1 LLSIETMA
9 WQEGQLIK
17 EGKYEIKKKLGHGG
31 QGTIYLARDRSER
44 YVAIKTLHE
53 HMIEDEDYE
62 RFEQDFMNEARRLAE
77 FSHLPFIVS
86 IYEVIKEG
94 DIWGIVMEY
103 VDGKNLEHLGIIS
116 EKLALLYIQQI
127 SSALS
132 EVHEKGLLHRDIK
145 PSNILVRTETNEA
158 ILVDFGIAR
167 EFTAKIIQTQTPLLT
182 PFYASPEQYNLR
194 AERSASSDIY
204 SLAATLYKIL
214 TGKEPESAPS
224 RMCGCEL
231 KSPKQINPNISDA
244 VEIGILK
251 GLELQANNRPQSIK
265 EWLEIME
272 LKIITLSEY
281 EISLSP
287 LSLGKREESIAIEE
301 QKSRIE
307 RRVQGYIADLSAPE
321 KYFREVAIREL
332 GSLSEYASSAVPY
345 LIKIM
350 ENTDDVLLRNIG
362 YVLKKIGTASVIPLS
377 RLLKHEKVEI
387 RIEVAKTLAG
397 IGVEASTAT
406 SQIILAIEDSENKV
420 VWYAIVAVGI
430 IGVPAKDAIP
440 ILIKRLSHT
449 EIGIRAYA
457 VWALGRMRE
466 YAQIAIPE
474 IVKML
479 HDGKNNERVRLA
491 ALEALEVLGYDIT
504 KIHFKQSNG
513 RRRNAKTYAEIQR
526 RKLNNN
532 NLGGRILLIP
542 FNTKVPLQTG

>member
-1 LLSIETMA
+1 MA

-17 EGKYEIKKKLGHGG
+17 EGKYEIKRKLGHGG
-31 QGTIYLARDRSER
+31 QGTVYLARDRSER

-94 DIWGIVMEY
+94 DTWGIVMEY
-103 VDGKNLEHLGIIS
+103 VDGKNLDHLGIIS
-116 EKLALLYIQQI
+116 EELALLYIKQI

-145 PSNILVRTETNEA
+145 PSNILVRAKTNEA

-167 EFTAKIIQTQTPLLT
+167 EFTAKIIQTQTPLYS
-182 PFYASPEQYNLR
+182 PFYASPEQYNPR
-194 AERSASSDIY
+194 AERSPSSDIY

-231 KSPKQINPNISDA
+231 KSPKQLNPNISDV
-244 VEIGILK
+244 VEAGILK

-272 LKIITLSEY
+272 LKIITPSEY
-281 EISLSP
+281 EISRNP
-287 LSLGKREESIAIEE
+287 LSLRKTEESIAIEE
-301 QKSRIE
+301 QKYRIE
-307 RRVQGYIADLSAPE
+307 RRVQSYIADLSAPE

-332 GSLSEYASSAVPY
+332 RTLGKYASSAVPY

-350 ENTDDVLLRNIG
+350 ENTDDIFFSGIENVLRDIG
-362 YVLKKIGTASVIPLS
+362 SASVIPLS
-377 RLLKHEKVEI
+377 RLLEHEKVEI
-387 RIEVAKTLAG
+387 RIKAAKALAE
-397 IGVEASTAT
+397 IGLDASAAT
-406 SQIILAIEDSENKV
+406 SKIILATEDSDDKV
-420 VWYAIVAVGI
+420 IWYAIVAIGI
-430 IGVPAKDAIP
+430 IGIPAKDAIP
-440 ILIKRLSHT
+440 ILIKRLSDPVA
-449 EIGIRAYA
+449 GIRAYA
-457 VWALGRMRE
+457 AWSLGRMGG

-474 IVKML
+474 IVKIL
-479 HDGKNNERVRLA
+479 HGNESLWLA
-491 ALEALEVLGYDIT
+491 ALESLEVLGYDIT
-504 KIHFKQSNG
+504 QFYFKQNNG
-513 RRRNAKTYAEIQR
+513 RRRNAKAYVTIKR
-526 RKLNNN
+526 RKLGKVFNNYY
-532 NLGGRILLIP
+532 LPRPLS
-542 FNTKVPLQTG
+542 TKTPPQTR

>member
-1 LLSIETMA
+1 MA

-17 EGKYEIKKKLGHGG
+17 EGKYEIKRKLGQGG
-31 QGTIYLARDRSER
+31 YGTVYLARDDHKARD
-44 YVAIKTLHE
+44 VAIKTLHE
-53 HMIEDEDYE
+53 HLRENEDYD
-62 RFEQDFMNEARRLAE
+62 RFEQDFMNEARRLAG

-103 VDGKNLEHLGIIS
+103 VDGKNLDHLGIVS

-167 EFTAKIIQTQTPLLT
+167 EFTSKIIQTQTPLWT
-182 PFYASPEQYNLR
+182 PFYASPEQYNER

-224 RMCGCEL
+224 RMMYGYEF
-231 KSPKQINPNISDA
+231 KSAKQLNPNISDV
-244 VEIGILK
+244 VEAGILK

-272 LKIITLSEY
+272 LKIITPSEY
-281 EISLSP
+281 KISQNRLSIH
-287 LSLGKREESIAIEE
+287 KTEESIAIEE
-301 QKSRIE
+301 QKYRIE
-307 RRVQGYIADLSAPE
+307 RRVQSYIADLSAPE

-332 GSLSEYASSAVPY
+332 RTLGKYASSAVPY

-350 ENTDDVLLRNIG
+350 ENPDDIFFSGIENVLRDIG
-362 YVLKKIGTASVIPLS
+362 SASVIPLS
-377 RLLKHEKVEI
+377 RLLEHEKVEI
-387 RIEVAKTLAG
+387 RIKAAKALAE
-397 IGVEASTAT
+397 IGVDASTAT
-406 SQIILAIEDSENKV
+406 SEIILAAEDSDDRV
-420 VWYAIVAVGI
+420 IWYAIVAIGI
-430 IGVPAKDAIP
+430 IGTPAKDAIP
-440 ILIKRLSHT
+440 ILIKRLSDPVP
-449 EIGIRAYA
+449 GIRAYA
-457 VWALGRMRE
+457 AWSLGRMGE

-479 HDGKNNERVRLA
+479 YGNESIWLA
-491 ALEALEVLGYDIT
+491 ALESLEVLGYDISQFY
-504 KIHFKQSNG
+504 FKQNNG
-513 RRRNAKTYAEIQR
+513 RRRNAKVYATIK
-526 RKLNNN
+526 RKKLGKVFNNYY
-532 NLGGRILLIP
+532 LPRPLI
-542 FNTKVPLQTG
+542 TKTPPQTR